1 MDRIRLVPVQ
11 DLCSPELQLYAERK
25 EVQLKRFYEPEA
37 GLFIAESK
45 QVILRAL
52 DAGYV
57 PVSFLIQKQYAEEM
71 EEILQHV
78 KVLQESSPP
87 FAVYTAS
94 LDVMKEITG
103 YNLTYG
109 FLSLMRRRSLP
120 PPWSIL
126 KNAKRIAILER
137 VTNPT
142 NIGAIFRSA
151 AALGMD
157 GILLTSDCSDPLYRR
172 TIRVSLGTVFQI
184 PWTILP
190 AQHKILPGCQKPD
203 KEHPWTDTYLYPPYW
218 PGYGME
224 ALHDHGFTAV
234 SMALTDMA
242 VPIDSVLFKD
252 MDKLALILGN
262 EAYGVSEETL
272 LLSDHQ
278 AVIPMSNGVDSLN
291 VAAASA
297 VAFWQLRLT
306 QPHGAL

>member
-120 PPWSIL
+120 PPESIL

-184 PWTILP
+184 PWTIL
-190 AQHKILPGCQKPD
+190 QD
-203 KEHPWTDTYLYPPYW
+203 R
-218 PGYGME
+218 
-224 ALHDHGFTAV
+224 
-234 SMALTDMA
+234 
-242 VPIDSVLFKD
+242 
-252 MDKLALILGN
+252 
-262 EAYGVSEETL
+262 L
-272 LLSDHQ
+272 LLHRQ
-278 AVIPMSNGVDSLN
+278 ETHRHPVRKNGS
-291 VAAASA
+291 
-297 VAFWQLRLT
+297 
-306 QPHGAL
+306 P